1 MKLWNLIGIDD
12 LEGLTFG
19 RFTTDEKAIK
29 AKNILE
35 NEGFDGALDI
45 VQDSIPI
52 DMINLEGKN
61 IEIL

>member
-52 DMINLEGKN
+52 DMINLKGKN

>member
-29 AKNILE
+29 AKIILE

>member
-1 MKLWNLIGIDD
+1 MKLCNLIGIDD

-29 AKNILE
+29 GKNILE